1 MHKKNR
7 QNAGFSLLYKLIDRF
22 VKIFQ
27 SLIIT
32 GFHSIYNAVVDVI
45 LKDHFTDVIDGGT
58 HSCDLDQNLTAV
70 PSAFNHGPNGFH
82 MTNCAVHAV

>member
-1 MHKKNR
+1 MSNTT
-7 QNAGFSLLYKLIDRF
+7 NSLADKSRLRRMIDSYGIPR
-22 VKIFQ
+22 
-27 SLIIT
+27 LIIT